1 LTCRAQSLSTDITDN
16 TCTFKTQG
24 KLFTLALLNQ
34 YSSQDFYR
42 LPVDNNTWIV
52 FNFCDPF
59 VPKECSGSDLYNQ
72 TTAFS
77 FIVNR
82 YESGLY
88 QCNPYSSDSKTNYFS
103 VEYTSNSGQNILNLT
118 MTTKPSNET
127 QLLETT
133 FILSCDVANNGTLTN
148 MFSNHSTMTNLV
160 IYGTTSYACPVF
172 ELSSIWTALTDNSLI
187 FGIILFVVGFIMLFF
202 GILMTHL
209 MIFIAAY
216 FLSFAV
222 LLGIFTAFL
231 RPDSSTIAIYFSLL
245 FILFLSTLI
254 AYGLTRLVNVSIFF
268 IGACNN

>member
-1 LTCRAQSLSTDITDN
+1 
-16 TCTFKTQG
+16 
-24 KLFTLALLNQ
+24 
-34 YSSQDFYR
+34 
-42 LPVDNNTWIV
+42 
-52 FNFCDPF
+52 
-59 VPKECSGSDLYNQ
+59 
-72 TTAFS
+72 
-77 FIVNR
+77 
-82 YESGLY
+82 
-88 QCNPYSSDSKTNYFS
+88 
-103 VEYTSNSGQNILNLT
+103 
-118 MTTKPSNET
+118 
-127 QLLETT
+127 
-133 FILSCDVANNGTLTN
+133 
-148 MFSNHSTMTNLV
+148 MTNLV